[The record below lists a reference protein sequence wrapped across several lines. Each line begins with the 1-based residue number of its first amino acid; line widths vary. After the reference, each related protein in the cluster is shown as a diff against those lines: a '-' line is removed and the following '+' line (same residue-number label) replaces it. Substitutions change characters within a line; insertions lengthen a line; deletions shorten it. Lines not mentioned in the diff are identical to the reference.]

1 MRHQTAFLTIAFF
14 VSLAGCGS
22 SQDSGSSFGGAG
34 GVVLDSGGDRGVGS
48 GGTAGSGGTGGSG
61 GTPSQPQGGLLTAG
75 IWDDNLN
82 FAEFESYRDSL
93 WADDQSQVDQRLFSD
108 EEQEAANAEAESQ
121 LPTTLDVALVIDT
134 TGSMGDEITYLQT
147 EFQDLS
153 AEINARYPDAQ
164 VRWSLVVYRDQG
176 DEYVVR
182 HKDFTDDP
190 NTFRNSLAQQFATG
204 GGDYP
209 EAPERALELA
219 NTLAWRGS
227 DATAKLAF
235 WVADAPPHAQNL
247 PAFADSVRDLGTSQV
262 SIYPVASSGVD
273 ESTEYFMRASAQRT
287 GGRYIFIT
295 NDSGIGLD
303 HKEPTISCYYVTL
316 LRDALLRAIDAEM
329 LGEPAAPSEDEVIRS
344 VGEPD
349 ASGRC
354 QLEEGTAQAF

>member
-1 MRHQTAFLTIAFF
+1 M
-14 VSLAGCGS
+14 
-22 SQDSGSSFGGAG
+22 
-34 GVVLDSGGDRGVGS
+34 LDSGGDRGVGS
-48 GGTAGSGGTGGSG
+48 GGTAGSGGTGGGG

-182 HKDFTDDP
+182 HNDFTDDP

-235 WVADAPPHAQNL
+235 WVADAPPHVQNL

>member
-1 MRHQTAFLTIAFF
+1 MRHQTAFLTVAFF
-14 VSLAGCGS
+14 ISLAGCGS
-22 SQDSGSSFGGAG
+22 SQDSGSSFGG
-34 GVVLDSGGDRGVGS
+34 SGGS
-48 GGTAGSGGTGGSG
+48 GGVILNGGGSAGADGGGTAGSG

-93 WADDQSQVDQRLFSD
+93 WADDQSQVDERLFSD
-108 EEQEAANAEAESQ
+108 AEQEAANAEAQAESQ
-121 LPTTLDVALVIDT
+121 LPTTLDVALVVDT

-147 EFQDLS
+147 EFRDLS

-182 HKDFTDDP
+182 HDDFTDDP
-190 NTFRNSLAQQFATG
+190 NAFRNSLAQQFATG

-235 WVADAPPHAQNL
+235 WVADAPPHVQNL
-247 PAFADSVRDLGTSQV
+247 PAFADSVRDLGASRV

-316 LRDALLRAIDAEM
+316 LRDAVLRAIDAEM
-329 LGEPAAPSEDEVIRS
+329 LGEPAAPSEGEVIRS
-344 VGEPD
+344 VGQPD
-349 ASGRC
+349 ASGLC

>member
-1 MRHQTAFLTIAFF
+1 M
-14 VSLAGCGS
+14 
-22 SQDSGSSFGGAG
+22 
-34 GVVLDSGGDRGVGS
+34 
-48 GGTAGSGGTGGSG
+48 GTAGSGGSG
-61 GTPSQPQGGLLTAG
+61 GTPSPPQSGLLTAG

-82 FAEFESYRDSL
+82 FAEFEGYRDEL
-93 WADDQSQVDQRLFSD
+93 WADDQSQIEQRLFSN
-108 EEQEAANAEAESQ
+108 EEQEAAHADAQTESQ
-121 LPTTLDVALVIDT
+121 LPTTLDVALIIDT
-134 TGSMGDEITYLQT
+134 TGSMSDEISYLQT
-147 EFQDLS
+147 EFRDLS
-153 AEINARYPDAQ
+153 AEINARYPESQ

-182 HKDFTDDP
+182 HNDFTDDP
-190 NTFRNSLAQQFATG
+190 EAFRNSLAQQFATG

-209 EAPERALELA
+209 EAPEQALQLA

-227 DATAKLAF
+227 GATAKLAF
-235 WVADAPPHAQNL
+235 WVADAPPHVQNL

-262 SIYPVASSGVD
+262 AIYPVASSGVD

-344 VGEPD
+344 VGQPD
-349 ASGRC
+349 ASGLC